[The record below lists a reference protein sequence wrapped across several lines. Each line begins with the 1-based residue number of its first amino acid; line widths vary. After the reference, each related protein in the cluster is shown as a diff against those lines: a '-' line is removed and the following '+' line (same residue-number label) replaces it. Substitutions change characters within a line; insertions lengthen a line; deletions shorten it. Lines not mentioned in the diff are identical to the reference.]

1 MLIQLITN
9 EFTMEYDEFQVF
21 TIYLRKPIT
30 DQHLFEYSTTIAT
43 WLFYNAMYIS
53 KQIVGSL

>member
-21 TIYLRKPIT
+21 TIY
-30 DQHLFEYSTTIAT
+30 FEKTHNRSTPSV
-43 WLFYNAMYIS
+43 YNHCDMAFLQCNVYI
-53 KQIVGSL
+53 QTNRGIVVI

>member
-21 TIYLRKPIT
+21 TIY
-30 DQHLFEYSTTIAT
+30 FEKTSTNIAT
-43 WLFYNAMYIS
+43 WLFLQCNVYN
-53 KQIVGSL
+53 QTNRGIVVI

>member
-21 TIYLRKPIT
+21 TIYFEKTQNRSTPIW
-30 DQHLFEYSTTIAT
+30 I
-43 WLFYNAMYIS
+43 
-53 KQIVGSL
+53 